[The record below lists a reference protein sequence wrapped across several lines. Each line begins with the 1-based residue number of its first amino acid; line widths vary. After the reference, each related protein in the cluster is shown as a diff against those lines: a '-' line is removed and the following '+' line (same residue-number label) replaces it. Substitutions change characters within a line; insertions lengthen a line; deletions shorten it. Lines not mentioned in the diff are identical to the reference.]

1 MKKRAHKPYKPRQ
14 IMIPSIIKTITAA
27 EKYPELPLRLHAG
40 IVAFTQ
46 EPTISSANAL
56 SKHLCLIA
64 GALSHAA
71 GGAPIL
77 GRTDPAS
84 IAIYSAIRA
93 FECVVERHDAT
104 EIVAVSGNEAKTL
117 IAASGA
123 LDDVLRTVPAACYDR
138 AIKELDEVFDRRA
151 IERQEW
157 ANYERLRGTQKPH
170 DLVVRS

>member
-1 MKKRAHKPYKPRQ
+1 MASNSKPRNKPYKARTV
-14 IMIPSIIKTITAA
+14 MIPALIPMISAA
-27 EKYPELPLRLHAG
+27 AKYPDLALKLHG
-40 IVAFTQ
+40 GLVAFVN
-46 EPTISSANAL
+46 EPTVASANAL
-56 SKHLCLIA
+56 SKQLCLIA
-64 GALSHAA
+64 GAMSHAA
-71 GGAPIL
+71 GGARIL

-104 EIVAVSGNEAKTL
+104 EVVAVSTIEAKSL

-151 IERQEW
+151 IERREW
-157 ANYERLRGTQKPH
+157 ANYERN
-170 DLVVRS
+170 VRQEAA

>member
-1 MKKRAHKPYKPRQ
+1 MKKRNKPYKARA
-14 IMIPSIIKTITAA
+14 IMIPSIIPLVTASQ
-27 EKYPELPLRLHAG
+27 KYPDLAMFLHAG

-46 EPTISSANAL
+46 EPTVASANAL
-56 SKHLCLIA
+56 SKQLCLIA

-71 GGAPIL
+71 GGVPIL

-104 EIVAVSGNEAKTL
+104 EIVAVSSNEAKTL

-138 AIKELDEVFDRRA
+138 AMKELDVVFEQRA
-151 IERQEW
+151 IERQAW
-157 ANYERLRGTQKPH
+157 ATYQRNQQSSPATA
-170 DLVVRS
+170 